1 MKYFGRRA
9 ELLSAAANGIA
20 APGYGCYSAD
30 MSLKL
35 DIPDDVAH
43 ALRLPPAEAESEM
56 LKELA
61 LALYARGALGF
72 GKARAL
78 AGLSTWEF
86 DELLGERRVNRPYG
100 QDDLEMDLKYARGN
114 Q

>member
-1 MKYFGRRA
+1 V
-9 ELLSAAANGIA
+9 
-20 APGYGCYSAD
+20 
-30 MSLKL
+30 SLKL

-78 AGLSTWEF
+78 AGLSIWEF
-86 DELLGERRVNRPYG
+86 DALLGERRVNRPYS
-100 QDDLEMDLKYARGN
+100 QDDLEADLKYARGY

>member
-1 MKYFGRRA
+1 VKYFGRRA

-20 APGYGCYSAD
+20 APGYGCYSAGV
-30 MSLKL
+30 SLKL
-35 DIPDDVAH
+35 DFADDVAH

-78 AGLSTWEF
+78 AGLSTWDF
-86 DELLGERRVNRPYG
+86 DQLLGERRVNRPYS